1 MPSATSQSEAGEAR
15 PATAVTDLGGKLA
28 PAMELIYER
37 GTPAFRGQWLD
48 IERRLVLVRPRP
60 DAGDWASPYLSL
72 ARERAVR
79 ETAPSGAAETVEAGV
94 LQDNPA
100 GRLRAMDAAGVA
112 TQLLS
117 PEGSVDACFPLPSNL
132 AVGMLGAYN
141 LYATTYC
148 EADPAR
154 LKAVLQVHGGEP
166 QWSAKEILAFGA
178 DPAVAA
184 VTVFLPI
191 KLAPDSPNF
200 AQIWEALEETGL
212 PLYFRPA
219 VAARAWTPQR
229 LLTYLS
235 LSGVLERHPA
245 LRIAFAM
252 PAGADWLGE
261 WLRGARRSGRSAAA
275 AEELLAARRVFAQL
289 APSPPPD
296 PSAAAPADAGDG
308 PLLWGSGFPLVH
320 GASGEIAVP
329 ALAPTRREAILA
341 ANPSDFLATA
351 G

>member
-1 MPSATSQSEAGEAR
+1 MPSATRESKAGEAA
-15 PATAVTDLGGKLA
+15 PGTAVTDVGGRLA
-28 PAMELIYER
+28 PALELIYER

-48 IERRLVLVRPRP
+48 IERRLLLVRPRV
-60 DAGDWASPYLSL
+60 DAGDWTSPYLSL
-72 ARERAVR
+72 ARERLVR
-79 ETAPSGAAETVEAGV
+79 ETAPDGGAETVEAGV

-154 LKAVLQVHGGEP
+154 LKTVLQVHGGEP
-166 QWSAKEILAFGA
+166 QWSAKEILALGA

-184 VTVFLPI
+184 VTIFLPI

-200 AQIWEALEETGL
+200 APIWEALEATGL

-245 LRIAFAM
+245 LRIAFAG
-252 PAGADWLGE
+252 PGGPGWLGE
-261 WLRGARRSGRSAAA
+261 WLRGARGSEHGAAR
-275 AEELLAARRVFAQL
+275 AEELLAAGRVFTQIGAGG
-289 APSPPPD
+289 P
-296 PSAAAPADAGDG
+296 AAEGAGEAC
-308 PLLWGSGFPLVH
+308 LLWGSGFPLAH
-320 GASGEIAVP
+320 GPGGELEVP
-329 ALAPTRREAILA
+329 DLPPAQRGAILA
-341 ANPSDFLATA
+341 ANPSAFLAPA
-351 G
+351 A